1 MRHCINLRSKNNQ
14 NHKVRR
20 TQKTFLV
27 PVCLTLASL
36 LSAATASFAQTVT
49 IPVETQNNALVL
61 QTDAEKNLKMV
72 YFGTKLSNAKEYD
85 QILKMYRQADDS
97 GVLNDA
103 YMPSGSASLAEPAI
117 TVTHADG
124 NKSLNLVY
132 VSHTV
137 TKIDED
143 ISLLTVKLKDPA
155 YPFEVTL
162 YYKTYFKEDVTEQW
176 SVIKHGEKGTVTL
189 NKFASANLN
198 LKGDGFWLK
207 QYHGNWAMEMQPEEA
222 KLTHG
227 IKTIDSKL
235 GTRANLYEPSMFM
248 VSMDKP
254 ATEDEGKVMLGALE
268 WSGNFKIDLE
278 LDVSNNLRVI
288 AGMNNAASEYHLKPA
303 EEFTTPAFVY
313 TYSDHGKGDA
323 SRKLQRWARK
333 YKIVDGQGER
343 LTLLNNWES
352 TYFDFNE
359 TKLAQLL
366 KDTKKLGV
374 ELFLLDD
381 GWFGNKFPRNGD
393 VAGLGDWQENKL
405 KLPNGISSL
414 VKEAQADGVKFG
426 IWIEPEMVNPA
437 SELYTKH
444 PDWVIKQPNRPEKYF
459 RNQLVLDLS
468 NPQVQDFVYGIVD
481 NLFTKNPDLAYIKWD
496 CNAVIYNAYSAYL
509 KKDQSHL
516 YIDYVRGL
524 YKVLERVRAKY
535 PKVPLML
542 CSGGGGRVDYGAL
555 KYFTEFWPSDNTEP
569 LERVFI
575 QWEYSFFYPAITS
588 SNHVTDWGKQPIK
601 FRTDVAMMGKLGFD
615 IVVSKLSEQDLSY
628 VHDALKNYDYLKEA
642 IWHGDQYRLQSPWD
656 NDAASIMYVNDA
668 KSKAV
673 VFNYLVNNRYNAGT
687 KVPIRLKG
695 LDPQK
700 KYKVKEI
707 NLYPGS
713 NSTIGNDLTLT
724 GDFLM
729 TVGINPDVNSG
740 RTSVV
745 LQLDEIK

>member
-1 MRHCINLRSKNNQ
+1 MK
-14 NHKVRR
+14 
-20 TQKTFLV
+20 KTFLNHLM
-27 PVCLTLASL
+27 PFCLAVTATF
-36 LSAATASFAQTVT
+36 AAGNSFAQTVT

-61 QTDAEKNLKMV
+61 QTDAGKNLKMI
-72 YFGTKLSNAKEYD
+72 YFGAKLSNAAEYERI
-85 QILKMYRQADDS
+85 QKMYNQADDS
-97 GVLNDA
+97 GILNSA
-103 YMPSGSASLAEPAI
+103 YTPSGSANLAEPAI

-132 VSHTV
+132 VSNV
-137 TKIDED
+137 VKKVDDD
-143 ISLLTVKLKDPA
+143 ISLLTVTLKDPA
-155 YPFEVTL
+155 YDFEVKL

-176 SVIKHGEKGTVTL
+176 SVIKHGEKGEVIL
-189 NKFASANLN
+189 NKYASANLN
-198 LKGDGFWLK
+198 LKGNGFWLK

-254 ATEDEGKVMLGALE
+254 ATEDEGKVLLGALE

-278 LDVSNNLRVI
+278 LDVANNLRVI
-288 AGMNNAASEYHLKPA
+288 AGINNAAAEYHLKPA
-303 EEFTTPAFVY
+303 QEFATPALVY
-313 TYSDHGKGDA
+313 TFSNQGKGDA
-323 SRKLQRWARK
+323 SRKLQRWARQ
-333 YKIVDGQGER
+333 YKIVDGEGSR

-359 TKLAQLL
+359 SKLAELL
-366 KDTKKLGV
+366 RDTKKLGV
-374 ELFLLDD
+374 DLFLLDD
-381 GWFGNKFPRNGD
+381 GWFGNKHPRNND
-393 VAGLGDWQENKL
+393 DAGLGDWQENKQ

-414 VKEAQADGVKFG
+414 VKEAQANGVKFG

-459 RNQLVLDLS
+459 RNQLVLDLT
-468 NPQVQDFVYGIVD
+468 NPKVQDFVFSIVD
-481 NLFTKNPDLAYIKWD
+481 GLFTKNPDLAYIKWD

-516 YIDYVRGL
+516 YTDYVLGL
-524 YKVLERVRAKY
+524 YKVLERIRAKY

-555 KYFTEFWPSDNTEP
+555 KYFTEFWPSDNTDP

-575 QWEYSFFYPAITS
+575 QWEYSYFYPAITS

-615 IVVSKLSEQDLSY
+615 IVVSKLNEQDLNY
-628 VHDALKNYDYLKEA
+628 VHEALKHYDALKDV

-656 NDAASIMYVNDA
+656 NDVASIMYVDGA
-668 KSKAV
+668 KSKGV
-673 VFNYLVNNRYNAGT
+673 VFNYLVNNRYGTGT
-687 KVPIRLKG
+687 KVPVRLKG

-700 KYKVKEI
+700 KYQVKEI

-713 NSTIGNDLTLT
+713 KSSLDNDLVLS
-724 GDFLM
+724 GNFLM
-729 TVGINPDVNSG
+729 TVGINPDVRSG
-740 RTSVV
+740 RSSVV
-745 LQLDEIK
+745 LQLDEVK